1 MRFRH
6 LLDYGRFLSGEGL
19 YPWRNM
25 SVVSE
30 ADPNMLGVWKYV
42 AGSECWVFTGCVDW
56 WAHQD
61 SNLGPSDYESDALT
75 N

>member
-1 MRFRH
+1 MDARECFKR
-6 LLDYGRFLSGEGL
+6 R
-19 YPWRNM
+19 
-25 SVVSE
+25 E
-30 ADPNMLGVWKYV
+30 ARELAPYIMDRISFEPNMLGLKEF
-42 AGSECWVFTGCVDW
+42 AAAITGLGEYRGDAR

>member
-1 MRFRH
+1 LPQIRVLALGKQTWF
-6 LLDYGRFLSGEGL
+6 GR
-19 YPWRNM
+19 NI
-25 SVVSE
+25 SVLRRMK
-30 ADPNMLGVWKYV
+30 PNMLGYAEKTSWHWGVGREIFV
-42 AGSECWVFTGCVDW
+42 RDVV